1 MDVRE
6 PSAKYL
12 AAPGF
17 KQTEVG
23 LIPEDWTL
31 QPLDALAHVTSGK
44 RLPPGY
50 VLTGDPT
57 PHPYIRVTDM
67 RAGTVA
73 VDDIKFVP
81 RDAAEGIKRYRI
93 WTDDLFISVAGTLGI
108 VGKVPES
115 LNGANLTENADR
127 ITDIRC
133 SRDYLL
139 HVLLAPGIQRGIA
152 LLQTVGA
159 QPKLALERIR
169 KFLIVLPPA
178 REEQVAIAQAL
189 TDADALIESLEQLF
203 AKKRQIK
210 QGAMQE
216 LLTGQRRLPGF
227 ERAWGRVPLG
237 QTLTIR
243 HGKSQRGVEAIGGP
257 FPILASGGVIGAAT
271 GYIYDKPSVLIGRKG
286 TINQPQYMDSPFWSV
301 DTLFFSE
308 VMEPNVPKYLYYL
321 FCSINWTQFNEG
333 SGVPS
338 LNASTIEAVE
348 VLMPE
353 HDEQAA
359 IADVLTAMDT
369 ELAGLE
375 TKLTKARHLKQAM
388 MQALLT
394 GRIRLAPPAAAT
406 DSGV

>member
-6 PSAKYL
+6 PSARYL
-12 AAPGF
+12 VEQGF
-17 KQTEVG
+17 KQTELGLLPENWRVG
-23 LIPEDWTL
+23 PLHQYWTVT
-31 QPLDALAHVTSGK
+31 DCKHVT
-44 RLPPGY
+44 
-50 VLTGDPT
+50 
-57 PHPYIRVTDM
+57 
-67 RAGTVA
+67 AE
-73 VDDIKFVP
+73 FV
-81 RDAAEGIKRYRI
+81 
-93 WTDDLFISVAGTLGI
+93 
-108 VGKVPES
+108 
-115 LNGANLTENADR
+115 
-127 ITDIRC
+127 
-133 SRDYLL
+133 
-139 HVLLAPGIQRGIA
+139 
-152 LLQTVGA
+152 TVGIPVA
-159 QPKLALERIR
+159 SIREVQTRFVDLSAANQTTSHFHRLLIEGGREPKAGD
-169 KFLIVLPPA
+169 LILSRNATVGEMA
-178 REEQVAIAQAL
+178 QVAAWHPPFAMGQDVCLLRRKSSAYSSDFMQSLFASSLIGRQLNDLMVGSTFKRANVEQIRNL
-189 TDADALIESLEQLF
+189 LVVMPPELEQTEIGQTLVDAEVLIESLEQLF

-406 DSGV
+406 AGGV